1 MTDGAVAYQM
11 SKEKDKLFL
20 NLHIFDM
27 IETFKGKIIK
37 VFKNHSLPRWLVFLI
52 DSGTVFFSFLFAFLL
67 RYNFEVYI
75 FDISI
80 VFRQAFLVSV
90 VYAIFILVFKSYSG
104 MIRHTTIRDTYKI
117 IIANFSALVV
127 LFFLTLLSRQFEWS
141 TIFNIPL
148 SILLIHTGAVTILLF
163 FFRVFVKI
171 FYEFASSSSHDRKNV
186 LIYGYGEMGI
196 LVKRLIEGDP
206 KNQYKL
212 IGFIDDDKK
221 IQGKKVDGYQVFSR
235 HILTKNFIENE
246 DVKVFIIAI
255 NKIAPAKK
263 KEVIESMIG
272 FGCEILDTPSFDTWM
287 NGHLEVKNLKKV
299 KFEDLLGRDPITLDL
314 EKIQNG
320 LIGKTIMVT
329 GGAGSIGSE
338 IARQLTRFNSKQLI
352 LVDQAETPSFYL
364 EEELKNKFPDCNFR
378 VIIGDVTRQ
387 EYMEEI
393 FRKFK
398 PEVVFHAAAYKHV
411 PLMEAHPHEAFRVNV
426 GGTKIISELAIKY
439 KAEKFV
445 MISSDKAVNP
455 TNVMGATKK
464 ICELL
469 VHAQS
474 RRKGIK
480 TQFITTRFGNVLGS
494 NGSVIPLFN
503 KQIADGGPVTITH
516 PDITRFFMT
525 IPEAC
530 QLVLEAGFMGNG
542 GEIYVFDMGE
552 PVKVLDVAINLIRL
566 SGLEPHKDI
575 KLKYIG
581 LRPGEKLYEEL
592 FSEDEPM
599 MPTYHPKINIAQV
612 AGNDFETINTK
623 IDKILG
629 SLNIMSETMV
639 IEEMQKIVPGYK
651 SKFELINQ

>member
-1 MTDGAVAYQM
+1 
-11 SKEKDKLFL
+11 
-20 NLHIFDM
+20 M

-52 DSGTVFFSFLFAFLL
+52 DSGTVFFSFLIAYML
-67 RYNFEVYI
+67 RYNFEVYT
-75 FDISI
+75 FEIST
-80 VFRQAFLVSV
+80 VFRQAFIVLL
-90 VYAIFILVFKSYSG
+90 VYASFFLIFKSYSG

-117 IIANFSALVV
+117 IIASFSSLTV
-127 LFFLTLLSRQFEWS
+127 LFIVTILSRRNDWGPL
-141 TIFNIPL
+141 FNIPL

-171 FYEFASSSSHDRKNV
+171 FYEFASTSSKDRKNV
-186 LIYGYGEMGI
+186 LIYGSGEMGI
-196 LVKRLIEGDP
+196 LVKRLLEGDP

-212 IGFIDDDKK
+212 KGFIDDDKK
-221 IQGKKVDGYQVFSR
+221 IQGKKVDGYPVFSR
-235 HILTKNFIENE
+235 QILKKDFIESE
-246 DVKVFIIAI
+246 EIKVFIIAI
-255 NKIAPAKK
+255 TNLAPAKK

-299 KFEDLLGRDPITLDL
+299 KFEDLLGRDPIALDL

-320 LIGKTIMVT
+320 LIGKTILVT

-338 IARQLTRFNSKQLI
+338 IARQLSRFNTKQLI
-352 LVDQAETPSFYL
+352 LVDQAETPSFFL
-364 EEELKNKFPDCNFR
+364 GEELKAKFPDRNIR
-378 VIIGDVTRQ
+378 IIIGDVTRADD
-387 EYMEEI
+387 MEEI
-393 FRKFK
+393 FRKYK
-398 PEVVFHAAAYKHV
+398 PEIVFHAAAYKHV
-411 PLMEAHPHEAFRVNV
+411 PIMEVHPHQAFRVNV
-426 GGTKIISELAIKY
+426 GGTKIISDLSIKY
-439 KAEKFV
+439 NIEKFV
-445 MISSDKAVNP
+445 IISTDKAVNP

-474 RRKGIK
+474 KRKGIT

-503 KQIADGGPVTITH
+503 KQIAEGGPVTLTH

-530 QLVLEAGFMGNG
+530 QLVLEAGFMGKG

-552 PVKVLDVAINLIRL
+552 PVRVLDVAINLIRL

-575 KLKYIG
+575 KIKYVG

-592 FSEDEPM
+592 FAEDEPM
-599 MPTYHPKINIAQV
+599 MPTHHPKISIAQV
-612 AGNDFETINTK
+612 ANNDFEK
-623 IDKILG
+623 ISSRIEIILS
-629 SLNIMSETMV
+629 SLNQMSETRV
-639 IEEMQKIVPGYK
+639 IEEMQEIVPGYK
-651 SKFELINQ
+651 SKFELIDLE

>member
-1 MTDGAVAYQM
+1 
-11 SKEKDKLFL
+11 
-20 NLHIFDM
+20 M
-27 IETFKGKIIK
+27 IETLKGKVIR

-52 DSGTVFFSFLFAFLL
+52 DTGAVFFSFLIAFLL
-67 RYNFEVYI
+67 RYNFEVYS
-75 FDISI
+75 FDIST
-80 VFRQAFLVSV
+80 VFRQAFFVTA
-90 VYAIFILVFKSYSG
+90 VYAIFIFVFKSYSG

-117 IIANFSALVV
+117 VITNFSALVV
-127 LFFLTLLSRQFEWS
+127 LFLLTLVSRQLEWKA
-141 TIFNIPL
+141 IFNVPL
-148 SILLIHTGAVTILLF
+148 SILLIHSGAVTILLF

-171 FYEFASSSSHDRKNV
+171 FYEFASSSSLDRKNV

-206 KNQYKL
+206 KNQYRLK
-212 IGFIDDDKK
+212 GFIDDDKK
-221 IQGKKVDGYQVFSR
+221 IQGKKVDGYQVYSR
-235 HILTKNFIENE
+235 KIITRDFIENE
-246 DVKVFIIAI
+246 DIKVFIIAI
-255 NKIAPAKK
+255 NNIAPAKK
-263 KEVIESMIG
+263 KEVIESMIE

-299 KFEDLLGRDPITLDL
+299 KFEDLLGRDPIALDL
-314 EKIQNG
+314 EKIQKG
-320 LIGKTIMVT
+320 LTGKTILVT

-338 IARQLTRFNSKQLI
+338 IARQLMRFNSKQLI

-364 EEELKNKFPDCNFR
+364 GEELKNKMSSCKFKI
-378 VIIGDVTRQ
+378 IIGDVTQ
-387 EYMEEI
+387 HEYMEEI
-393 FRKFK
+393 FKKYK
-398 PEVVFHAAAYKHV
+398 PEIVFHAAAYKHV
-411 PLMEAHPHEAFRVNV
+411 PIMEMHPHEAFRVNV
-426 GGTKIISELAIKY
+426 GGTKTVSELAIKY
-439 KAEKFV
+439 NAEKFV

-469 VHAQS
+469 VHSLS
-474 RRKGIK
+474 RRQGIK

-516 PDITRFFMT
+516 KDITRFFMT

-575 KLKYIG
+575 KIKYVG

-599 MPTYHPKINIAQV
+599 IPTHHPKISIAQV
-612 AGNDFETINTK
+612 ADSDFEMIDRK
-623 IDKILG
+623 IDKILS
-629 SLNIMSETMV
+629 SLNKMSETSV
-639 IEEMQKIVPGYK
+639 IEEMQEIVPGYK
-651 SKFELINQ
+651 SKFELINF

>member
-1 MTDGAVAYQM
+1 
-11 SKEKDKLFL
+11 
-20 NLHIFDM
+20 M
-27 IETFKGKIIK
+27 IETLKGKIIK
-37 VFKNHSLPRWLVFLI
+37 VFKKHSLPRWLVFLI
-52 DSGTVFFSFLFAFLL
+52 DAGTVYFCFLFAYML
-67 RYNFEVYI
+67 RYNFEVYT
-75 FDISI
+75 FDIST
-80 VFRQAFLVSV
+80 VFRQAFLVLA
-90 VYAIFILVFKSYSG
+90 VYAVFILVFKSYSG

-117 IIANFSALVV
+117 TITNFSALVV
-127 LFFLTLLSRQFEWS
+127 LLFVTLMSRHFEWS
-141 TIFNIPL
+141 TLFNIPL
-148 SILLIHTGAVTILLF
+148 SILLIHSGAVTILLF

-206 KNQYKL
+206 KNQYGLK
-212 IGFIDDDKK
+212 GFIDDDKK
-221 IQGKKVDGYQVFSR
+221 IQGKVVDGYRVFSR
-235 HILTKNFIENE
+235 QVLTKEFIENE
-246 DVKVFIIAI
+246 EIKVFIIAI
-255 NKIAPAKK
+255 NRILPAKK

-299 KFEDLLGRDPITLDL
+299 KFEDLLGRDPIALDL

-320 LIGKTIMVT
+320 LIGKTILIT

-338 IARQLTRFNSKQLI
+338 IARQLTRFNTKQLI

-364 EEELKNKFPDCNFR
+364 GEELKSKFPGCNCKI
-378 VIIGDVTRQ
+378 IIGDITRAM
-387 EYMEEI
+387 YMDEI
-393 FRKFK
+393 FRFYR

-411 PLMEAHPHEAFRVNV
+411 PVMELYPREAFRVNV
-426 GGTKIISELAIKY
+426 GGTRIVSELAIKY
-439 KAEKFV
+439 KVEKFV

-469 VHAQS
+469 VHAES
-474 RRKGIK
+474 RRKGIT

-542 GEIYVFDMGE
+542 GEIYVFDMGK
-552 PVKVLDVAINLIRL
+552 PVKVLDVALNLIRL

-575 KLKYIG
+575 KIKIVG
-581 LRPGEKLYEEL
+581 LRPGEKLFEEL
-592 FSEDEPM
+592 FSQEEPM
-599 MPTYHPKINIAQV
+599 IPTHHPKINIAQV
-612 AGNDFETINTK
+612 AENDFESVLRRIDTILDNL
-623 IDKILG
+623 DKMPENLLIG
-629 SLNIMSETMV
+629 
-639 IEEMQKIVPGYK
+639 EMLQIVPGYTTDK
-651 SKFELINQ
+651 INAH

>member
-1 MTDGAVAYQM
+1 MLTAF
-11 SKEKDKLFL
+11 KER
-20 NLHIFDM
+20 
-27 IETFKGKIIK
+27 IIR
-37 VFKNHSLPRWLVFLI
+37 VFKNHSLPRWLVLII
-52 DSGTVFFSFLFAFLL
+52 DSAVVFFSFLVAYML
-67 RYNFEVYI
+67 RFNFEVSSLS
-75 FDISI
+75 IST
-80 VFRQAFLVSV
+80 VFRQSYLVLFVYV
-90 VYAIFILVFKSYSG
+90 VFILVFKSYSG

-117 IIANFSALVV
+117 ILTNFSALAV
-127 LFFLTLLSRQFEWS
+127 LFLVTFLSRKNEWS
-141 TIFNIPL
+141 FLFNIPF
-148 SILLIHTGAVTILLF
+148 SILLIHFGAVTILLF
-163 FFRVFVKI
+163 LFRVFVKL
-171 FYEFASSSSHDRKNV
+171 FYEFASSSSHDGKNV
-186 LIYGYGEMGI
+186 LIYGSGEMGI

-206 KNQYKL
+206 KNLYRLK
-212 IGFIDDDKK
+212 GFIDDDKK
-221 IQGKKVDGYQVFSR
+221 IQGKNLDGYPVYSRQV
-235 HILTKNFIENE
+235 LTRDFIEDE

-255 NKIAPAKK
+255 NNIAPAKK
-263 KEVIESMIG
+263 KEVIESMIQ
-272 FGCEILDTPSFDTWM
+272 FGCEILDTPSFDIWM

-299 KFEDLLGRDPITLDL
+299 KFEDILGRDPITLDL
-314 EKIQNG
+314 DKIQKG

-338 IARQLTRFNSKQLI
+338 IARQLTRFNTKQLI
-352 LVDQAETPSFYL
+352 IVDQAETPSFYL
-364 EEELKNKFPDCNFR
+364 GEELKSKLPDCNFR
-378 VIIGDVTRQ
+378 IVIGDVTRQ

-393 FRKFK
+393 FRKYK
-398 PEVVFHAAAYKHV
+398 PDIVFHAAAYKHV
-411 PLMEAHPHEAFRVNV
+411 PMMELHPHEAFRVNV
-426 GGTKIISELAIKY
+426 GGTKIISDLAIKY
-439 KAEKFV
+439 NAEKFV

-469 VHAQS
+469 VHSQS
-474 RRKGIK
+474 KRKGIK

-575 KLKYIG
+575 KIKVVG

-592 FSEDEPM
+592 FSMDEPLIH
-599 MPTYHPKINIAQV
+599 THHPKISIAQV
-612 AGNDFETINTK
+612 ASYDFETLISK
-623 IDKILG
+623 IDMILG
-629 SLNIMSETMV
+629 SLNKMSETKV
-639 IEEMQKIVPGYK
+639 IEEMLEIVPGYTTNK
-651 SKFELINQ
+651 ALTL

>member
-1 MTDGAVAYQM
+1 
-11 SKEKDKLFL
+11 
-20 NLHIFDM
+20 M
-27 IETFKGKIIK
+27 IETLKGKVIK
-37 VFKNHSLPRWLVFLI
+37 IFKNHSLPRWLVFLI
-52 DSGTVFFSFLFAFLL
+52 DSVTVFFSFLFAYML
-67 RYNFEVYI
+67 RYNFEVYT
-75 FDISI
+75 FDIST
-80 VFRQAFLVSV
+80 VFRQAFLVLI

-117 IIANFSALVV
+117 IITNFTALAV
-127 LFFLTLLSRQFEWS
+127 LLFVTIMSRHFEWS
-141 TIFNIPL
+141 AIFNIPI
-148 SILLIHTGAVTILLF
+148 SILLIHSGAVTILLF

-206 KNQYKL
+206 KNQYRLK
-212 IGFIDDDKK
+212 GFIDDDKK
-221 IQGKKVDGYQVFSR
+221 IQGKKVDGYNVFSR
-235 HILTKNFIENE
+235 QIITKDFIENE
-246 DVKVFIIAI
+246 NIKVFIIAI
-255 NKIAPAKK
+255 NKILPTKK

-299 KFEDLLGRDPITLDL
+299 EFEDLLGRDQITLDL
-314 EKIQNG
+314 EKIQKG
-320 LIGKTIMVT
+320 LIGKTILIT

-338 IARQLTRFNSKQLI
+338 IARQLTRFNTRRLI
-352 LVDQAETPSFYL
+352 LIDQAETPSFYL
-364 EEELKNKFPDCNFR
+364 GEELKNKFPGCNCR
-378 VIIGDVTRQ
+378 MIIGDVTRP

-393 FRKFK
+393 FRKYK
-398 PEVVFHAAAYKHV
+398 PEIVFHAAAYKHV
-411 PLMEAHPHEAFRVNV
+411 PMMEVHPHEAFRVNV
-426 GGTKIISELAIKY
+426 GGTKIISELAVKY

-469 VHAQS
+469 VHAES

-552 PVKVLDVAINLIRL
+552 PVKVLDIAINLIRL
-566 SGLEPHKDI
+566 SGLEPFKDI
-575 KLKYIG
+575 EIKYVG
-581 LRPGEKLYEEL
+581 LRPGEKLFEEL

-599 MPTYHPKINIAQV
+599 IPTHNTKISIAQV
-612 AGNDFETINTK
+612 ADNDFETINTK
-623 IDKILG
+623 IDRILG
-629 SLNIMSETMV
+629 SLNKMSEMGV
-639 IEEMQKIVPGYK
+639 IEEMMEIVPGYT
-651 SKFELINQ
+651 SNFVATL

>member
-1 MTDGAVAYQM
+1 MLTAF
-11 SKEKDKLFL
+11 KER
-20 NLHIFDM
+20 
-27 IETFKGKIIK
+27 IIR
-37 VFKNHSLPRWLVFLI
+37 VFKNHSLPRWLVLII
-52 DSGTVFFSFLFAFLL
+52 DSAVVFFSFLVAYML
-67 RYNFEVYI
+67 RFNFEVSALS
-75 FDISI
+75 IST
-80 VFRQAFLVSV
+80 VFRQSYLVLFVYV
-90 VYAIFILVFKSYSG
+90 VFILVFKSYSG

-117 IIANFSALVV
+117 ILTNFSALAV
-127 LFFLTLLSRQFEWS
+127 LFLVTFLSRKNEWS
-141 TIFNIPL
+141 FLFNIPF
-148 SILLIHTGAVTILLF
+148 SILLIHFGAVTILLF
-163 FFRVFVKI
+163 LFRVFVKL
-171 FYEFASSSSHDRKNV
+171 FYEFASSSSHDGKNV
-186 LIYGYGEMGI
+186 LIYGSGEMGI

-206 KNQYKL
+206 KNLYRLK
-212 IGFIDDDKK
+212 GFIDDDKK
-221 IQGKKVDGYQVFSR
+221 IQGKNLDGYPVYSRQV
-235 HILTKNFIENE
+235 LTRDFIEDE

-255 NKIAPAKK
+255 NNIAPAKK
-263 KEVIESMIG
+263 KEVIESMIQ
-272 FGCEILDTPSFDTWM
+272 FGCEILDTPSFDIWM

-299 KFEDLLGRDPITLDL
+299 KFEDILGRDPITLDL
-314 EKIQNG
+314 DKIQKG

-338 IARQLTRFNSKQLI
+338 IARQLMRFNTKQLI
-352 LVDQAETPSFYL
+352 IVDQAETPSFYL
-364 EEELKNKFPDCNFR
+364 GEELKSKLPDCNFR
-378 VIIGDVTRQ
+378 IVIGDVTRQ

-393 FRKFK
+393 FRRYK
-398 PEVVFHAAAYKHV
+398 PDIVFHAAAYKHV
-411 PLMEAHPHEAFRVNV
+411 PMMELHPHEAFRVNV
-426 GGTKIISELAIKY
+426 GGTKIISDLSIKY

-469 VHAQS
+469 VHSQS
-474 RRKGIK
+474 KRKGIK

-575 KLKYIG
+575 KIKVVG

-592 FSEDEPM
+592 FAMDEPM
-599 MPTYHPKINIAQV
+599 IHTHHPKISIAQV
-612 AGNDFETINTK
+612 ASYDFETLVSK
-623 IDKILG
+623 IDLILS
-629 SLNIMSETMV
+629 SLNKMSETKV
-639 IEEMQKIVPGYK
+639 IEEMLAIVPGYTTNK
-651 SKFELINQ
+651 ALIL

>member
-1 MTDGAVAYQM
+1 
-11 SKEKDKLFL
+11 
-20 NLHIFDM
+20 M
-27 IETFKGKIIK
+27 IKAFKGKIIR
-37 VFKNHSLPRWLVFLI
+37 VFKNHSLPRWLVFLL
-52 DSGTVFFSFLFAFLL
+52 DSAAVFFSFLIAYML
-67 RYNFEVYI
+67 RYNFEVYT
-75 FDISI
+75 FDIST
-80 VFRQAFLVSV
+80 VFRQSYLVLA
-90 VYAIFILVFKSYSG
+90 VYVTFNLIFKSYSG

-117 IIANFSALVV
+117 IATNFSALAV
-127 LFFLTLLSRQFEWS
+127 LVLVTVMSRKNEWS
-141 TIFNIPL
+141 SVFNIPV
-148 SILLIHTGAVTILLF
+148 SILLIHCGAVTILLF
-163 FFRVFVKI
+163 LFRVFVKM

-186 LIYGYGEMGI
+186 LIYGSGEMGI

-206 KNQYKL
+206 KDMYRL

-221 IQGKKVDGYQVFSR
+221 IQGKNVDGYPVYSR
-235 HILTKNFIENE
+235 KILTKYFIENE
-246 DVKVFIIAI
+246 NVQVFIIAI
-255 NKIAPAKK
+255 NNIASLKK

-299 KFEDLLGRDPITLDL
+299 KLEDLLGRDPITLDL

-320 LIGKTIMVT
+320 LIGKTILVT

-338 IARQLTRFNSKQLI
+338 IARQLTRFNTKQLI
-352 LVDQAETPSFYL
+352 IVDQAETPCFYL
-364 EEELKNKFPDCNFR
+364 GEELKNKMPGFNFR
-378 VIIGDVTRQ
+378 IIVGDVTRK

-393 FRKFK
+393 FKKYR
-398 PEVVFHAAAYKHV
+398 PDIVFHAAAYKHV
-411 PLMEAHPHEAFRVNV
+411 PIMELHPHEAFRVNV
-426 GGTKIISELAIKY
+426 GGTELISELAMKY

-469 VHAQS
+469 VHALSQ
-474 RRKGIK
+474 RKGIK

-503 KQIADGGPVTITH
+503 KQIAAGGPVTITH

-575 KLKYIG
+575 KIKYIG

-592 FSEDEPM
+592 FSDDEPM
-599 MPTYHPKINIAQV
+599 IPTHHPKISIAQV
-612 AGNDFETINTK
+612 ADSDFETISLK
-623 IDKILG
+623 IDVILATI
-629 SLNIMSETMV
+629 NTISEAKL
-639 IEEMQKIVPGYK
+639 IEEMMDIVPGYT
-651 SKFELINQ
+651 SNIVSTL

>member
-1 MTDGAVAYQM
+1 MLTAF
-11 SKEKDKLFL
+11 KER
-20 NLHIFDM
+20 
-27 IETFKGKIIK
+27 IIR
-37 VFKNHSLPRWLVFLI
+37 VFKNHSLPRWLVLII
-52 DSGTVFFSFLFAFLL
+52 DSAVVFFSFLVAYML
-67 RYNFEVYI
+67 RFNFEVSSLS
-75 FDISI
+75 IST
-80 VFRQAFLVSV
+80 VFRQSYLVLFVYV
-90 VYAIFILVFKSYSG
+90 VFILVFKSYSG

-117 IIANFSALVV
+117 ILTNFSALAV
-127 LFFLTLLSRQFEWS
+127 LFLVTFLSRKNEWS
-141 TIFNIPL
+141 FLFNIPF
-148 SILLIHTGAVTILLF
+148 SILLIHFGAVTILLF
-163 FFRVFVKI
+163 LFRVFVKL
-171 FYEFASSSSHDRKNV
+171 FYEFASSSSHDGKNV
-186 LIYGYGEMGI
+186 LIYGSGEMGI

-206 KNQYKL
+206 KNLYRLK
-212 IGFIDDDKK
+212 GFIDDDKK
-221 IQGKKVDGYQVFSR
+221 IQGKNLDGYPVYSRQV
-235 HILTKNFIENE
+235 LTRDFIEDE

-255 NKIAPAKK
+255 NNIAPAKK
-263 KEVIESMIG
+263 KEVIESMIQ
-272 FGCEILDTPSFDTWM
+272 FGCEILDTPSFDIWM

-299 KFEDLLGRDPITLDL
+299 KFEDILGRDPITLDL
-314 EKIQNG
+314 DKIQKG

-338 IARQLTRFNSKQLI
+338 IARQLMRFNTKQLI
-352 LVDQAETPSFYL
+352 IVDQAETPSFYL
-364 EEELKNKFPDCNFR
+364 GEELKSKLPDCNFR
-378 VIIGDVTRQ
+378 IVIGDVTRQ

-393 FRKFK
+393 FRRYK
-398 PEVVFHAAAYKHV
+398 PDIVFHAAAYKHV
-411 PLMEAHPHEAFRVNV
+411 PMMELHPHEAFRVNV
-426 GGTKIISELAIKY
+426 GGTKIISDLSIKY

-469 VHAQS
+469 VHSQS
-474 RRKGIK
+474 KRKGIK
-480 TQFITTRFGNVLGS
+480 TEFITTRFGNVLGS

-575 KLKYIG
+575 KIKVVG

-592 FSEDEPM
+592 FSVDEPM
-599 MPTYHPKINIAQV
+599 IHTHIAQV
-612 AGNDFETINTK
+612 ASYDFETLISK
-623 IDKILG
+623 IDMILG
-629 SLNIMSETMV
+629 SLNKMSETKV
-639 IEEMQKIVPGYK
+639 IEEMLAIVPGYTTNK
-651 SKFELINQ
+651 ALIL

>member
-1 MTDGAVAYQM
+1 
-11 SKEKDKLFL
+11 
-20 NLHIFDM
+20 M
-27 IETFKGKIIK
+27 IEAFRGKIIK

-52 DSGTVFFSFLFAFLL
+52 DSGTVFFSFLIAYML
-67 RYNFEVYI
+67 RYNFEVYT
-75 FDISI
+75 FEISTA
-80 VFRQAFLVSV
+80 FRQAFLVLV

-117 IIANFSALVV
+117 IVANFSALIV
-127 LFFLTLLSRQFEWS
+127 LFFVTYMSRKNDW
-141 TIFNIPL
+141 IPVFNIPL
-148 SILLIHTGAVTILLF
+148 SILLIHSGAVTILLF

-186 LIYGYGEMGI
+186 LIYGSGEMGI

-206 KNQYKL
+206 KNIYRLK
-212 IGFIDDDKK
+212 GFIDDDKK

-235 HILTKNFIENE
+235 QVLTKDFIETE
-246 DVKVFIIAI
+246 EIKVFIIAI
-255 NKIAPAKK
+255 NNIVPAKK

-272 FGCEILDTPSFDTWM
+272 FGCEILDTPACDTWM

-299 KFEDLLGRDPITLDL
+299 KFEDLLGRDTITLDL

-320 LIGKTIMVT
+320 LSGKTILIT

-338 IARQLTRFNSKQLI
+338 IARQLTRFKIKQLI
-352 LVDQAETPSFYL
+352 IVDQAETPSFYL
-364 EEELKNKFPDCNFR
+364 GEELKNKIPECEFR
-378 VIIGDVTRQ
+378 IVIGDVTRA
-387 EYMEEI
+387 EDMEEI
-393 FRKFK
+393 FRKYK
-398 PEVVFHAAAYKHV
+398 PEIVFHAAAYKHV
-411 PLMEAHPHEAFRVNV
+411 PMMELHPHEAFRVNV
-426 GGTKIISELAIKY
+426 GGTKIISELAIRY
-439 KAEKFV
+439 KVEKFV

-469 VHAQS
+469 VHS
-474 RRKGIK
+474 LSGRKGIR
-480 TQFITTRFGNVLGS
+480 THFITTRFGNVLGS
-494 NGSVIPLFN
+494 NGSVIPLFT

-542 GEIYVFDMGE
+542 GEIYVFDMGD

-575 KLKYIG
+575 KIKYVG
-581 LRPGEKLYEEL
+581 LRPGEKLFEEL
-592 FSEDEPM
+592 FSVDEPM
-599 MPTYHPKINIAQV
+599 IPTHHPKISIAQV
-612 AGNDFETINTK
+612 ADSDFEAINIK
-623 IDKILG
+623 IDKTLA
-629 SLNIMSETMV
+629 SLNKMSETMI
-639 IEEMQKIVPGYK
+639 IEEMQEIVPGYK
-651 SKFELINQ
+651 SKFELIYR

>member
-1 MTDGAVAYQM
+1 
-11 SKEKDKLFL
+11 
-20 NLHIFDM
+20 M
-27 IETFKGKIIK
+27 IETFKGRIIK

-52 DSGTVFFSFLFAFLL
+52 DSSTVFFSFLIAYML
-67 RYNFEVYI
+67 RYNFEVYT
-75 FDISI
+75 FDIAT
-80 VFRQAFLVSV
+80 VWRQAFLVLL
-90 VYAIFILVFKSYSG
+90 VYATFILIFKSYAG

-117 IIANFSALVV
+117 IITNFVSLAV
-127 LFFLTLLSRQFEWS
+127 LFFITLMSRKYGWN
-141 TIFNIPL
+141 ILFNIPL
-148 SILLIHTGAVTILLF
+148 SILLIHSGAVTILLF

-171 FYEFASSSSHDRKNV
+171 FYEFASYSSRDRRNV
-186 LIYGYGEMGI
+186 LIYGSGELGI

-206 KNQYKL
+206 KNQYRLK
-212 IGFIDDDKK
+212 GFIDDDKK

-235 HILTKNFIENE
+235 QVLTKDFIDREE
-246 DVKVFIIAI
+246 IMVFIIAI
-255 NKIAPAKK
+255 NNISPVIK

-287 NGHLEVKNLKKV
+287 NGHLEVKNLKKI
-299 KFEDLLGRDPITLDL
+299 KFEDLLGRDPIKLDMQ
-314 EKIQNG
+314 KIQDG
-320 LIGKTIMVT
+320 LNGKTILVT

-338 IARQLTRFNSKQLI
+338 IARQLTRFNTKQLI

-364 EEELKNKFPDCNFR
+364 GEELKNKFPGCNIR
-378 VIIGDVTRQ
+378 IIIGDVTRT
-387 EYMEEI
+387 EYMEDI
-393 FRKFK
+393 FRKYR
-398 PEVVFHAAAYKHV
+398 PDIVFHAAAYKHV
-411 PLMEAHPHEAFRVNV
+411 PIMEVHPHEAFRVNV
-426 GGTKIISELAIKY
+426 GGTKNISELAIKY

-469 VHAQS
+469 VQS
-474 RRKGIK
+474 LSKRKGIT

-503 KQIADGGPVTITH
+503 KQIADGGPITITH

-575 KLKYIG
+575 KIKVVG
-581 LRPGEKLYEEL
+581 LRPGEKLFEEL
-592 FSEDEPM
+592 FAENEPLLS
-599 MPTYHPKINIAQV
+599 THHPKINIAQV
-612 AGNDFETINTK
+612 AKNDSEFISAK
-623 IDKILG
+623 IDKILL
-629 SLNIMSETMV
+629 SLSKLSETAV
-639 IEEMQKIVPGYK
+639 IEEMQEIVPGYK
-651 SKFELINQ
+651 SKFELINE